1 MSRMSRPET
10 IKMWLDEAALWIV
23 ETADHD
29 FDVRHKMMCEAIDAA
44 SEHFRTEAESRKNS
58 KSN

>member
-1 MSRMSRPET
+1 
-10 IKMWLDEAALWIV
+10 MWLDEAALWIV